1 MPSLKF
7 FAAGSL
13 MLAWSCRPMTTPLN
27 TQSEVA
33 SLQSKTGQILGV
45 QTKNGR
51 TESVCIHKFVH
62 PNYEI
67 STPQGSECG
76 LNRRVAPPSEIDYE
90 THAFEPWLKEIG
102 PQSMIKRNMRYAT
115 SQIFPK
121 KIDNLEFK
129 ISFPL
134 YGKPRCF
141 LQPRALEALNL
152 ASANLVRRDPS
163 LRLMVLDCYRPM
175 YVSQIMWDK
184 VKDPIWVGASGKS
197 GHNIGGTV
205 DLTLAN
211 LVEGQVKEINMGS
224 PFDLFDKISN
234 YIPNSLDVNSAA
246 YRNRTLLRK
255 VMTESGFAPYDSEW
269 WHFSLDKSRL
279 ENKDHLDLP
288 L

>member
-1 MPSLKF
+1 MNSLKF
-7 FAAGSL
+7 VAAASL
-13 MLAWSCRPMTTPLN
+13 ILASSCRPVTPPLN
-27 TQSEVA
+27 PQSEVA
-33 SLQSKTGQILGV
+33 SLHSKTGQILGV

-51 TESVCIHKFVH
+51 TESVCIHKFVY

-76 LNRRVAPPSEIDYE
+76 LNRRVAPPSEIDYD

-121 KIDNLEFK
+121 KIDNAEFK
-129 ISFPL
+129 IPFPL

-141 LQPRALEALNL
+141 LQPRAIEALNQ
-152 ASANLVRRDPS
+152 AAANLVKLDPS
-163 LRLMVLDCYRPM
+163 LRLMVFDCYRPM

-205 DLTLAN
+205 DLTLAT
-211 LVEGQVKEINMGS
+211 LVDGQLKEINMGS

-234 YIPNSLDVNSAA
+234 YIPNSLDINSPA

-255 VMTESGFAPYDSEW
+255 VMTESGMNPYDSEW
-269 WHFSLDKSRL
+269 WHFSLDKGRL
-279 ENKDHLDLP
+279 ENTDYLDLP